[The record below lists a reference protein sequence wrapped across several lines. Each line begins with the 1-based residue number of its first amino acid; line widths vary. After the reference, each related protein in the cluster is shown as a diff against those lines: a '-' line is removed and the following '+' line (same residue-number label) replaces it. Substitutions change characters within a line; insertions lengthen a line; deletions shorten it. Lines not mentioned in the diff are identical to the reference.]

1 MVSGQSQPPCHLSVF
16 LEVTD
21 SRNTSSDWSCFV
33 SHRLSVVNQRM
44 EEKSVTKES
53 QNRYSKAAKDW
64 GWREF
69 VTLTSLFDQ
78 DSGFLVQDTVVFSAE
93 VLILKETSIM
103 QDFTDQDTE
112 STNGASQIDG
122 VGKRSSFTWKVENFL
137 SFKEIMETRKIFS
150 KFFQAGGCELR
161 IGELSL
167 VISLLKFWLQLPSF
181 FIQLM
186 VCIFLLAGVYESFDT
201 ICIYLESDQS
211 VGSDPDKNFWVRYR
225 MAVVNQKNPAK
236 TVWKE
241 SSICTKTWNN
251 SVLQFM
257 KVSDM
262 LETDAGFLVR
272 DTVVFVCEILDC
284 CPWFEFSD
292 LEVRIMVFL

>member
-1 MVSGQSQPPCHLSVF
+1 
-16 LEVTD
+16 
-21 SRNTSSDWSCFV
+21 
-33 SHRLSVVNQRM
+33 
-44 EEKSVTKES
+44 
-53 QNRYSKAAKDW
+53 
-64 GWREF
+64 
-69 VTLTSLFDQ
+69 
-78 DSGFLVQDTVVFSAE
+78 
-93 VLILKETSIM
+93 
-103 QDFTDQDTE
+103 
-112 STNGASQIDG
+112 
-122 VGKRSSFTWKVENFL
+122 
-137 SFKEIMETRKIFS
+137 
-150 KFFQAGGCELR
+150 
-161 IGELSL
+161 
-167 VISLLKFWLQLPSF
+167 
-181 FIQLM
+181 
-186 VCIFLLAGVYESFDT
+186 VYESFDT

-292 LEVRIMVFL
+292 LEVRITVFLRSFSAIFMY

>member
-1 MVSGQSQPPCHLSVF
+1 MPVAV
-16 LEVTD
+16 
-21 SRNTSSDWSCFV
+21 
-33 SHRLSVVNQRM
+33 
-44 EEKSVTKES
+44 
-53 QNRYSKAAKDW
+53 A
-64 GWREF
+64 
-69 VTLTSLFDQ
+69 
-78 DSGFLVQDTVVFSAE
+78 
-93 VLILKETSIM
+93 
-103 QDFTDQDTE
+103 
-112 STNGASQIDG
+112 
-122 VGKRSSFTWKVENFL
+122 
-137 SFKEIMETRKIFS
+137 
-150 KFFQAGGCELR
+150 
-161 IGELSL
+161 
-167 VISLLKFWLQLPSF
+167 SF

-186 VCIFLLAGVYESFDT
+186 VRIFPNAGVYESFDT

-211 VGSDPDKNFWVRYR
+211 AGSDPDKNFWVRYR
-225 MAVVNQKNPAK
+225 MAVMNQKNPAK

-292 LEVRIMVFL
+292 LEVRITVFLRSFSAIFMY

>member
-1 MVSGQSQPPCHLSVF
+1 MLH
-16 LEVTD
+16 D
-21 SRNTSSDWSCFV
+21 
-33 SHRLSVVNQRM
+33 
-44 EEKSVTKES
+44 
-53 QNRYSKAAKDW
+53 
-64 GWREF
+64 
-69 VTLTSLFDQ
+69 
-78 DSGFLVQDTVVFSAE
+78 
-93 VLILKETSIM
+93 
-103 QDFTDQDTE
+103 
-112 STNGASQIDG
+112 
-122 VGKRSSFTWKVENFL
+122 
-137 SFKEIMETRKIFS
+137 
-150 KFFQAGGCELR
+150 
-161 IGELSL
+161 
-167 VISLLKFWLQLPSF
+167 
-181 FIQLM
+181 
-186 VCIFLLAGVYESFDT
+186 AGVYESFDT

-262 LETDAGFLVR
+262 LEADAGFLMR

-292 LEVRIMVFL
+292 LEVSSFGSSSIYLSCETHYVRSSFVCSLVYLGLLLFFNWILKNIYKIPHSKS

>member
-1 MVSGQSQPPCHLSVF
+1 MV
-16 LEVTD
+16 
-21 SRNTSSDWSCFV
+21 
-33 SHRLSVVNQRM
+33 
-44 EEKSVTKES
+44 
-53 QNRYSKAAKDW
+53 A
-64 GWREF
+64 
-69 VTLTSLFDQ
+69 
-78 DSGFLVQDTVVFSAE
+78 
-93 VLILKETSIM
+93 
-103 QDFTDQDTE
+103 
-112 STNGASQIDG
+112 
-122 VGKRSSFTWKVENFL
+122 
-137 SFKEIMETRKIFS
+137 
-150 KFFQAGGCELR
+150 
-161 IGELSL
+161 
-167 VISLLKFWLQLPSF
+167 SF

-186 VCIFLLAGVYESFDT
+186 VLIFPIAGVYESFDT

-292 LEVRIMVFL
+292 LEVRIMVLLLLLLPAIFVL